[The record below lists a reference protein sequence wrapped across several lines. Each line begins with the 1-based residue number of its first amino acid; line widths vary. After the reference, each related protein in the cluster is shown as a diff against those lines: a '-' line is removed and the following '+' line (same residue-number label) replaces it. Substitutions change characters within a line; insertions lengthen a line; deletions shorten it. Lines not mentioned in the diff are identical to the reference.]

1 MSYYAYIRVSTK
13 EQNTDRQLIAME
25 KLNIGRKNIYIDKQS
40 GKDFERKNY
49 IRLMKKLKPNDVL
62 VLKSIDRLGRN
73 YTEIINQWQYITK
86 DLKADIIVL
95 DMPLLDTTRSKDLL
109 GTFISDIVLQLLSY
123 VAENERISI
132 RQRQLEGI
140 EAAKRKGVRF
150 GRPRKFIPTNYKN
163 IYKQYHKRKITKQQ
177 AKELIGCGE
186 TTFYK
191 MMRELN

>member
-150 GRPRKFIPTNYKN
+150 GRPRKFIPANYKN

>member
-1 MSYYAYIRVSTK
+1 
-13 EQNTDRQLIAME
+13 
-25 KLNIGRKNIYIDKQS
+25 
-40 GKDFERKNY
+40 
-49 IRLMKKLKPNDVL
+49 MKKLKPNDVL

-191 MMRELN
+191 MMRELDYRK

>member
-1 MSYYAYIRVSTK
+1 MS
-13 EQNTDRQLIAME
+13 
-25 KLNIGRKNIYIDKQS
+25 
-40 GKDFERKNY
+40 
-49 IRLMKKLKPNDVL
+49 
-62 VLKSIDRLGRN
+62 
-73 YTEIINQWQYITK
+73 
-86 DLKADIIVL
+86 
-95 DMPLLDTTRSKDLL
+95 LLQ
-109 GTFISDIVLQLLSY
+109 FLSY